1 MNRNSKLIQN
11 ALTGAFN
18 TFYQVVFLN
27 ILVEVRNWQ
36 LGINVVPQTA
46 LTIQFWL
53 TTHYLRYRWRAV
65 FQPRGGFVLT
75 LFGRQ
80 VGGENGC
87 NFSLGDLS
95 AAQDLFF
102 SMYGTFEEP
111 VEASVTM
118 TDIEHIELSYLG
130 LPLQPSTEEGFERG
144 K

>member
-1 MNRNSKLIQN
+1 VNRNSKQIQN

-18 TFYQVVFLN
+18 TFYQVVFLK

-36 LGINVVPQTA
+36 LGISVVPQTA

-53 TTHYLRYRWRAV
+53 TTHYLRYRWTAV

-80 VGGENGC
+80 VGGESGC
-87 NFSLGDLS
+87 DFSLGDLS

-102 SMYGTFEEP
+102 SMHGTYEEP

-130 LPLQPSTEEGFERG
+130 LPLQPWTDEEFERG